1 MTDSSVY
8 ELTDGETP
16 LVNLNRS
23 PQDHTFPGKRGDTL
37 VEGVTYRDVYEAVQ
51 VGINRAAGESDDN
64 DVFNINMDDLDPVA
78 IAQNTCVNVEQRQ
91 GIYPNVANLEVIM
104 NTKEIVASLNKQNAD
119 RENRLVQVARD
130 YDETF
135 AEEPVTLDRM
145 EEI

>member
-64 DVFNINMDDLDPVA
+64 DVFNINMD
-78 IAQNTCVNVEQRQ
+78 
-91 GIYPNVANLEVIM
+91 
-104 NTKEIVASLNKQNAD
+104 AD